1 MNPGQ
6 GEKLIIMDTIE
17 DKKQSYITLGAQ
29 IGSGQ
34 ASEAV
39 SKHLI
44 VLRRLLDE
52 HYTGQYAE
60 GIDEFAPVLRVD
72 GNIGDTWY
80 WNFEGLQRQRLSKKQ
95 KYITVDIGVPR
106 SRWENAS
113 AIQIRT
119 YLIDNLR
126 LALEA
131 FVARLKKE
139 KIPVDDRRLFED
151 FKKVEEK
158 YLTSI

>member
-1 MNPGQ
+1 MNPGP
-6 GEKLIIMDTIE
+6 GEEYIMDTIK
-17 DKKQSYITLGAQ
+17 DRKQSYITLGAQ

-52 HYTGQYAE
+52 EYTGPYAE
-60 GIDEFAPVLRVD
+60 GIEEFAPVLRVD
-72 GNIGDTWY
+72 GDIGDTWY
-80 WNFEGLQRQRLSKKQ
+80 WNFEGLQRLRLMKKF

-106 SRWENAS
+106 RRWENAS
-113 AIQIRT
+113 AMQIRT

-126 LALEA
+126 LALQA
-131 FVARLKKE
+131 FVSRLKKE
-139 KIPVDDRRLFED
+139 KIPVDGLRLFED
-151 FKKVEEK
+151 FKKVEER